1 MEIFQSKLEEA
12 EKTASTKEDCRRERW
27 KKPTYSDKALSSQ
40 ESRKSDLIKYNKS
53 SRDRHSSTDITKN
66 KDKFCGDEKNNRTGS
81 SETYRRDSNSRQSQ
95 EFSSLGNLR
104 PKFIRP
110 SDDELS
116 FHHMSRNVESSSSSS
131 AMATQGSVHC
141 GFRKPTENSGG
152 SLSSWSRSD
161 EREGERKHSHQNP
174 LETSHSVDDQHISE
188 DASRKSHDESSRNDS
203 LRKEHLQDTKS
214 SFSGYFIIFFKTNK
228 LILRSRGFNR
238 LNCIFRTS
246 VIN

>member
-12 EKTASTKEDCRRERW
+12 EKTASTKEDCRQERW
-27 KKPTYSDKALSSQ
+27 RKPTYSDKALSSQ
-40 ESRKSDLIKYNKS
+40 ESRKSDLTKYNKS
-53 SRDRHSSTDITKN
+53 SRDKHSSTDITKN

-81 SETYRRDSNSRQSQ
+81 SETYRRDSSSRQSQ

-116 FHHMSRNVESSSSSS
+116 FHHMGRNVESSSSPS
-131 AMATQGSVHC
+131 ALATQGSLRC
-141 GFRKPTENSGG
+141 GFRKPTESQE

-161 EREGERKHSHQNP
+161 AREGERKHSHRNP
-174 LETSHSVDDQHISE
+174 LETSHSVDYQHISE
-188 DASRKSHDESSRNDS
+188 DASQKSHDESSRDDS

-214 SFSGYFIIFFKTNK
+214 SFSGYF
-228 LILRSRGFNR
+228 
-238 LNCIFRTS
+238 
-246 VIN
+246 VICF